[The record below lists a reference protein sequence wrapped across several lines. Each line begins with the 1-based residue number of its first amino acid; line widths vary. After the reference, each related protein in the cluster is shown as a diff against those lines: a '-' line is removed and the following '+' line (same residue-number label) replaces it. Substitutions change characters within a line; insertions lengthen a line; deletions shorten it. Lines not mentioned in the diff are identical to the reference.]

1 MDDSVIWKMIDSYFN
16 DNPQSLVR
24 HHIESYNDFF
34 KNGIFQIFKEK
45 NPVELSTRFDKTI
58 NDYRSKCIMYFGGK
72 TGNRI
77 YFGKPVIYDDN
88 NSHYMFPNEAR
99 LRNMS
104 YGMTIHYDI
113 EVEFIDILAPGEAPT
128 VIGCENMEQ
137 KDGDDTD
144 YEDEPLEGTQRIKE
158 HKNKTHKNEEEELSE
173 EKKEKR
179 RTSLKNHGGAP
190 RPEARK
196 RKIVKKKLNLT
207 PAQNAILR
215 EATEKSM
222 VEPNKQ
228 KRCIV
233 LDKIYLGKFPIMV
246 QSDFCVLKGL
256 PKEVRHTMGECSNDI
271 GGYFIIDG
279 KEKTVVAQEK
289 FADNMLYIRDVN
301 DEHFLYSAEIRS
313 VSENVSKPIRTLSVK
328 ISAPSP
334 SYTNKNIV
342 VNIPNVRKPVPLF
355 ILFRALGIM
364 SDKQIITMCLLDIEK
379 YKSMVDLFIPSVHD
393 AGGIMTQR
401 NALNYIALLTKG
413 KTIAHALEIIS
424 DYFLPHIGETNYLQK
439 AYYLGYIVFRLLS
452 VYTGIE
458 PATDRDNLKY
468 KRVELVGSLMHDLF
482 REYYTIQQ
490 RAIYL
495 AFDIKINLNESLYA
509 NNLYS
514 LVLDYCEE
522 FFREKVVDTGF
533 RKAFKG
539 NWGAQ
544 PHTKRIGIV
553 QDLNRLSFNS
563 ALSHL
568 RKTNLPL
575 DATAKVVGPRVLHST
590 QWGFFDPIDTPDGGN
605 IGLHKHLSISAYITQ
620 GVSREPM
627 LQWLRE
633 KVDMKLLE
641 DCSPKSLST
650 MTKVILNGLWAGA
663 IIDPIETVEKIKLY
677 RRNALIPIYTSV
689 TFDIKKNTIF
699 IYTDAGRLSRPII
712 YRDNETGKLSIE
724 NKQIIKRLEE
734 SDFKWSNLINGF
746 NPKKIENFDP
756 NQYKMYELSE
766 LYENIDSESN
776 PAKLQR
782 FLDDKAIIDYID
794 TNECEDALIAL
805 NKEELKDDKKYTHLE
820 IHESLILGMMC
831 NLISF
836 PESNPA
842 TRNSFSCGQ
851 SKQAVS
857 MYHTNYQV
865 RMDKTAVVL
874 VSGQVPLVKSRYLEY
889 INNEGNPYGENAIVA
904 IMCYTGY
911 NVEDAMLIN
920 EGSLKRGL
928 FRTTYFSTYESH
940 EEKTNTGD
948 ATVHKLF
955 TNIENETNVIGTKP
969 GFDYSKLDKDGL
981 VRENTPID
989 DKTVLIGLTA
999 SSTAMKDIKMDMSKT
1014 PKKGQLGIVDKTFIT
1029 DSEEGKRIA
1038 KVRVREVRIPN
1049 IGDKMASRNGQKGTI
1064 GLVVPEQDMPFTK
1077 DGIRPDL
1084 IINPHALPSRMTIGQ
1099 LVECIIGKA
1108 AAQYGGFSD
1117 CTAFIN
1123 KGSKIGVFGELL
1135 PKVGFHSSGNEVL
1148 YNGMTGEQLEA
1159 EIFMG
1164 PNYYMRLKHMVKDKI
1179 NYRALGPRTAL
1190 TKQPVSGRANDGGLR
1205 IGEME
1210 RDSVI
1215 SHGAVNFLTD
1225 SMMERGDKYYM
1236 AICNNTGMLAIYNP
1250 SKNIFMSP
1258 MADGPVKYIGSL
1270 DGKDM
1275 HIENVTKFGRSF
1287 SVVKIPYSLKLLIQE
1302 LQTMNVQMRL
1312 ITEENIQQIENMTYS
1327 KNIDNLMFKPE
1338 IKPEEIVTATKSALY
1353 KKRFDLSTP
1362 ESIHE
1367 KSPEYKLPGEDDFRL
1382 PGEDEFSPPYAP
1394 NSPESPPYPNTSPAY
1409 NPESPPYPNTS
1420 PAYNPESPPYNPN
1433 TPTNYYSKSPEYP
1446 DNNSLESPP
1455 FAPAL
1460 ISEVGQRVHYRGD
1473 NVPNRLWTIIK
1484 KGDNFI
1490 TIKSLDSEEDIKVV
1504 RDNEIYEEQDYTY
1517 MQSSPMQTGGM
1528 NQIPMMDMPPRPM
1541 YGGNDAPSIHF
1552 APVIKVMNGGSD
1564 FSSDPNSVVSGGG
1577 TMNKQLENHMTQD
1590 HMMNGGANILDSNP
1604 IIVKDGGSNSEPK
1617 PVEQTGSIFD
1627 IGKLLIKKIG
1637 F

>member
-1 MDDSVIWKMIDSYFN
+1 VDS
-16 DNPQSLVR
+16 
-24 HHIESYNDFF
+24 
-34 KNGIFQIFKEK
+34 
-45 NPVELSTRFDKTI
+45 
-58 NDYRSKCIMYFGGK
+58 
-72 TGNRI
+72 
-77 YFGKPVIYDDN
+77 
-88 NSHYMFPNEAR
+88 
-99 LRNMS
+99 
-104 YGMTIHYDI
+104 
-113 EVEFIDILAPGEAPT
+113 
-128 VIGCENMEQ
+128 
-137 KDGDDTD
+137 
-144 YEDEPLEGTQRIKE
+144 
-158 HKNKTHKNEEEELSE
+158 
-173 EKKEKR
+173 
-179 RTSLKNHGGAP
+179 
-190 RPEARK
+190 
-196 RKIVKKKLNLT
+196 
-207 PAQNAILR
+207 
-215 EATEKSM
+215 
-222 VEPNKQ
+222 
-228 KRCIV
+228 
-233 LDKIYLGKFPIMV
+233 
-246 QSDFCVLKGL
+246 
-256 PKEVRHTMGECSNDI
+256 
-271 GGYFIIDG
+271 
-279 KEKTVVAQEK
+279 
-289 FADNMLYIRDVN
+289 
-301 DEHFLYSAEIRS
+301 
-313 VSENVSKPIRTLSVK
+313 
-328 ISAPSP
+328 
-334 SYTNKNIV
+334 
-342 VNIPNVRKPVPLF
+342 
-355 ILFRALGIM
+355 
-364 SDKQIITMCLLDIEK
+364 
-379 YKSMVDLFIPSVHD
+379 
-393 AGGIMTQR
+393 
-401 NALNYIALLTKG
+401 
-413 KTIAHALEIIS
+413 
-424 DYFLPHIGETNYLQK
+424 
-439 AYYLGYIVFRLLS
+439 
-452 VYTGIE
+452 
-458 PATDRDNLKY
+458 
-468 KRVELVGSLMHDLF
+468 
-482 REYYTIQQ
+482 
-490 RAIYL
+490 
-495 AFDIKINLNESLYA
+495 
-509 NNLYS
+509 
-514 LVLDYCEE
+514 
-522 FFREKVVDTGF
+522 GF

-641 DCSPKSLST
+641 DCSPKVLST

-699 IYTDAGRLSRPII
+699 IYTDAGRLCRPII
-712 YRDNETGKLSIE
+712 YRDSETGKLSIE

-734 SDFKWSNLINGF
+734 SDFKWSNLITGF

-766 LYENIDSESN
+766 LYDNIDSESN

-805 NKEELKDDKKYTHLE
+805 NKEELKNDKKHTHLE
-820 IHESLILGMMC
+820 IHESLILGVMC
-831 NLISF
+831 NLINF
-836 PESNPA
+836 PENNPA

-857 MYHTNYQV
+857 MYHTNHQV

-940 EEKTNTGD
+940 EEKTKTGD
-948 ATVHKLF
+948 ATVDKLF

-981 VRENTPID
+981 IRENTPID

-999 SSTAMKDIKMDMSKT
+999 SSNIMKDIKMDMSKT

-1049 IGDKMASRNGQKGTI
+1049 IGDKMASRSGQKGTI

-1327 KNIDNLMFKPE
+1327 KNIDKLMFKSD
-1338 IKPEEIVTATKSALY
+1338 IKPEEIVTATKQALSG
-1353 KKRFDLSTP
+1353 KNTDISTP
-1362 ESIHE
+1362 VSIHE
-1367 KSPEYKLPGEDDFRL
+1367 KSPEYKLPGED
-1382 PGEDEFSPPYAP
+1382 EFSMPDPRDYALPAP
-1394 NSPESPPYPNTSPAY
+1394 NEATFLPYSPESPPYAPKDSI
-1409 NPESPPYPNTS
+1409 ESPPY
-1420 PAYNPESPPYNPN
+1420 APESPPYNPN
-1433 TPTNYYSKSPEYP
+1433 TSTKYYSKSPEYP
-1446 DNNSLESPP
+1446 GNNSLESPQ

-1460 ISEVGQRVHYRGD
+1460 TTEVGDRVHYRGD
-1473 NVPNRLWTIIK
+1473 TIPNRVWTIIK

-1490 TIKSLDSEEDIKVV
+1490 TIKSLDEVEDIKVV
-1504 RDNEIYEEQDYTY
+1504 RPNEIYEEDDYSY
-1517 MQSSPMQTGGM
+1517 MQSPPMQRGGM
-1528 NQIPMMDMPPRPM
+1528 DQMPMMNMHQRPTYGEM
-1541 YGGNDAPSIHF
+1541 YGEMYRGQKYGDNGVPSINF

-1564 FSSDPNSVVSGGG
+1564 FSSDPNAAGGAN
-1577 TMNKQLENHMTQD
+1577 TMNPIENHMSQD
-1590 HMMNGGANILDSNP
+1590 HIMSGGANVSDAKP

-1617 PVEQTGSIFD
+1617 PVEQSGSIFD
-1627 IGKLLIKKIG
+1627 MGKLLIKKIG
-1637 F
+1637 L